1 MIDKTWT
8 LFLDRD
14 GVLNEDNVGGY
25 VLSVEELQLLDGVA
39 EAMRK
44 FSRIFGTIVVVTN
57 QRSVGKGLLTLEELH
72 RMNAQISKWIT
83 EEGGRIDKFY
93 YAPDLADNALNR
105 KPNIGMALL
114 AQKDFPNIDFS
125 KSIMVG
131 NNLSDMQFA
140 KNAGIAI
147 SVFLTTTVHNIE
159 FPHPLIDQNFERL
172 KDLADSLETK

>member
-1 MIDKTWT
+1 MIDKSWT

-25 VLSVEELQLLDGVA
+25 VLSVEELQLFDGVT

-44 FSRIFGTIVVVTN
+44 FSGIFGTIVVVTN

-72 RMNAQISKWIT
+72 RMNAQILEWIN
-83 EEGGRIDKFY
+83 EKGGRIDKFY
-93 YAPDLADNALNR
+93 YAPDLEDDAFNR
-105 KPNIGMALL
+105 KPNIGMALQ
-114 AQKDFPNIDFS
+114 AKKDFPNIDFS

-140 KNAGIAI
+140 RNAGIAK
-147 SVFLTTTVHNIE
+147 SVFLTTTVHDLE
-159 FPHPLIDQNFERL
+159 FPHALIDKNFETL
-172 KDLADSLETK
+172 KKFADSLND